1 MPINVTA
8 TDQNVSVGV
17 SGGQGPAGP
26 QGPQGPAGGGSGGP
40 TTWSGITDKPTTFAP
55 SAHSHPI
62 SEVTSLQA
70 ALDAKQAAGSY
81 ATLDGFGK
89 VPTAQLPSYVDDVLE
104 VANLAAAPATGETGK
119 IYVTIDTGKT
129 YRWSGSAYVE
139 ISASPGSTDAVPEG
153 STNLYH
159 TTGRAAAAAPVQSVA
174 GRTGTVTIAKADV
187 GLGNVDNTADAAKP
201 VSTAQAAADA
211 AVQAAAVQRANH
223 TGTQLAAT
231 ITDFSAAVQ
240 AAAPPTT
247 NASLLTSGTV
257 ADARLTANVVLTA
270 DARLA
275 DSREWTASTVDQAE
289 AEAGTATTR
298 RAFTAQRVFQAIAAW
313 WAGSAAATKLA
324 GIAAGATA
332 NATDAQLRDRSTHT
346 GTQAAGT
353 ITGLAPVATTGSAS
367 DLTAGTVAIGRIPTG
382 SSSST
387 VCIGNDSRLSDSR
400 TPTDASVTTAKIAD
414 GAVTL
419 AKTTGVQKSITSG
432 TAAPSGGAD
441 GDIYVQ
447 YA

>member
-231 ITDFSAAVQ
+231 ISDFSAAVQ